1 MMTQGPNATQP
12 HTIVVTGVGY
22 AFAQPPQATVI
33 LGVSTTASR
42 ASKAVKSN
50 SHAMN
55 QIMTAMRQMGI
66 AESAIETSTFT
77 LRPQYSRGQR
87 TERRLIGFEVTLL
100 AKVTTANTQ
109 VSELLDK
116 VVEAGANQINSI
128 SFTFPREKHHKLA
141 AEARQ
146 TAVTDARAKAETI
159 ASSLG
164 VNIIGVVSAI
174 EGSAPSPLVRTR
186 SLSESPPI
194 SSPTEAA
201 VAVSLRVTYL
211 IESGR

>member
-1 MMTQGPNATQP
+1 MIQGPHPSQF

-22 AFAQPPQATVI
+22 AFAQPLQATVI

-50 SHAMN
+50 SRTMN
-55 QIMTAMRQMGI
+55 QVMTAMRQMGI
-66 AESAIETSTFT
+66 AASAIETSTFT

-87 TERRLIGFEVTLL
+87 AERRLIGFKVILL
-100 AKVTTANTQ
+100 AKVMTANTQ

-128 SFTFPREKHHKLA
+128 SFTFPRDKHLELA
-141 AEARQ
+141 AEARR
-146 TAVTDARAKAETI
+146 TAVADARAKAETI
-159 ASSLG
+159 AASLG

-174 EGSAPSPLVRTR
+174 EGSAPPPLVRTR

-194 SSPTEAA
+194 SPPTEAA
-201 VAVSLRVTYL
+201 TTVSLRITYL
-211 IESGR
+211 IE